1 MSKDALTIDQ
11 KIRKEWQLEAL
22 DKFMKECGDATLYT
36 ATVSK
41 NFTISDLIA
50 LKRFMYKHDT
60 GRMIKMA
67 HQRFEETGLS
77 QWKVSE
83 KWRIYDPT
91 AKAKDELSQKVKLA
105 TN

>member
-1 MSKDALTIDQ
+1 
-11 KIRKEWQLEAL
+11 
-22 DKFMKECGDATLYT
+22 MKECGDATLYT

-41 NFTISDLIA
+41 NFTIPDLIA

-67 HQRFEETGLS
+67 HQRFEETGLP
-77 QWKVSE
+77 QWDVSE
-83 KWRIYDPT
+83 KWRKYDPI
-91 AKAKDELSQKVKLA
+91 AKAKDELSKEVKLA

>member
-1 MSKDALTIDQ
+1 
-11 KIRKEWQLEAL
+11 
-22 DKFMKECGDATLYT
+22 MKECGDATLYT

-41 NFTISDLIA
+41 NFTIPDLIA